1 MNERLAVFREQ
12 LTTKWNQFTKK
23 QRWMII
29 GITLFLLISLG
40 LYIYIA
46 AQPVYKPLYNQR
58 LSEQEIGTIKK
69 ELEGSQ
75 IPYRITGNGTSIEV
89 PEKMAQDVI
98 VDLAAQG
105 IPSQA
110 GINAEIF
117 SNTLGVTDRQFD
129 VMKKEALQQ
138 ELRKMLERVKGV
150 RSAQVMI
157 TLPQETL
164 WVTETPDSATA
175 SVIVDVEPGTTLE
188 QKQINSLYLLVSR
201 SVPKL
206 PMEAIAI
213 TDQYSNPLER
223 VEGNENEG
231 TLSSFKQQE
240 EIKAEV
246 EKKIQQNLYNLLG
259 TIMGRDK
266 VIVHAFIKMNFDK
279 ENRVEN
285 LVEAPD
291 KENNEGLIIS
301 SQKLSKA
308 FSGQGT
314 PPGGVA
320 GTGANAVPSYPGN
333 NPQGSNSQYEEIND
347 TINREVNRITRNVV
361 VTPYKIEDLT
371 INVGVEPP
379 AGGQLDDATVESI
392 KQVLR
397 NVVRVT
403 LSNQG
408 LDLSQEE
415 LDKHIS
421 VLPRQF
427 SGKVAVEDSSA
438 LSPAVLWTVGGI
450 AVLALA
456 AVAFLVYRR
465 RTQAKQQQEEDDI
478 QDLLTP
484 SQSMEIPDLIYQED
498 GDQVMVRKQLEK
510 LARSK
515 PDEFVVLLRTW
526 LAED

>member
-1 MNERLAVFREQ
+1 MNERMAVLREQ
-12 LTTKWNQFTKK
+12 LTSRWTQFSKK
-23 QRWMII
+23 QKWMIA
-29 GITLFLLISLG
+29 GIALFLLISLG

-46 AQPVYKPLYNQR
+46 AQPVYTPLYNER
-58 LSEQEIGTIKK
+58 LSEQEIGTIKQ
-69 ELEGSQ
+69 ELESQ
-75 IPYRITGNGTSIEV
+75 KIPYRITGNGTGIEV

-105 IPSQA
+105 IPSEA
-110 GINAEIF
+110 GINSEIF

-150 RSAQVMI
+150 RAAQVMI
-157 TLPQETL
+157 TLPQESV
-164 WVTETPDSATA
+164 WVTETPETATA
-175 SVIVDVEPGTTLE
+175 SVIVDVEPGTTLD

-206 PMEAIAI
+206 PMDAIAI

-223 VEGNENEG
+223 AEANENEG
-231 TLSSFKQQE
+231 TLSGFKQQE
-240 EIKAEV
+240 QIKAEV
-246 EKKIQQNLYNLLG
+246 EKTMQQNLYNLLG

-266 VIVHAFIKMNFDK
+266 VIVHTFIKMNFDK

-301 SQKLSKA
+301 SQKLSKT
-308 FSGQGT
+308 FSGQGA

-320 GTGANAVPSYPGN
+320 GTGASAVPSYPAST
-333 NPQGSNSQYEEIND
+333 PTGSNSDYEELND
-347 TINREVNRITRNVV
+347 TINREVNRITRNV
-361 VTPYKIEDLT
+361 TMSPYKIEDVT

-379 AGGQLDDATVESI
+379 AGGTLDDATIESI

-408 LDLSQEE
+408 VELTQEE

-427 SGKVAVEDSSA
+427 SGKVAVEDSNS

-456 AVAFLVYRR
+456 AVAFLVLRR
-465 RTQAKQQQEEDDI
+465 RKQARQQEEEVP
-478 QDLLTP
+478 DLLSP
-484 SQSMEIPDLIYQED
+484 SQPSEIPDLIYQED
-498 GDQVMVRKQLEK
+498 GDQVVVRKQLEK

>member
-1 MNERLAVFREQ
+1 MNERLALYKDQ
-12 LTTKWNQFTKK
+12 ALAKWNQLPNK
-23 QRWMII
+23 QKWMIS
-29 GITLFLLISLG
+29 GIALFLLLSLG
-40 LYIYIA
+40 LYIFIA
-46 AQPVYKPLYNQR
+46 SQPVYKPLYNQR
-58 LSEQEIGTIKK
+58 LSEQEIGIIKQ
-69 ELEGSQ
+69 ELDGKKV
-75 IPYRITGNGTSIEV
+75 PYRITDNGTSIEV
-89 PEKMAQDVI
+89 PEKLAQDVI

-110 GINAEIF
+110 GINSEIF

-157 TLPQETL
+157 SLPQESV
-164 WVTETPDSATA
+164 WVTETPDAATA
-175 SVIVDVEPGTTLE
+175 SVIVDVEPGTRLD

-206 PMEAIAI
+206 SPENI
-213 TDQYSNPLER
+213 TISDQYSNLLDRTDGNEP
-223 VEGNENEG
+223 EGNLTAYE
-231 TLSSFKQQE
+231 QQE
-240 EIKAEV
+240 RIKADV
-246 EKKIQQNLYNLLG
+246 EKKIQQNLYTLLG

-266 VIVHAFIKMNFDK
+266 VIVHTFISMNFDK

-308 FSGQGT
+308 FSGQGA
-314 PPGGVA
+314 PPGGIA
-320 GTGANAVPSYPGN
+320 GTGANDTPGYPGST
-333 NPQGSNSQYEEIND
+333 PQGSNSQYEELND
-347 TINREVNRITRNVV
+347 TINREVNRITRNISMS
-361 VTPYKIEDLT
+361 PYKIDDIT

-379 AGGQLDDATVESI
+379 EGGQLDEQTMEGI

-403 LSNQG
+403 LSDKG
-408 LDLSQEE
+408 IDLSQEE

-421 VLPRQF
+421 VLPRPF
-427 SGKVAVEDSSA
+427 SGKVAAENSSFLTPA
-438 LSPAVLWTVGGI
+438 LLYGTGAVAL
-450 AVLALA
+450 LALA
-456 AVAFLVYRR
+456 AVAYLIYRR
-465 RTQAKQQQEEDDI
+465 RNQAKLMEEEIEDVG
-478 QDLLTP
+478 TM
-484 SQSMEIPDLIYQED
+484 QSMEIPDLAYQED
-498 GDQVMVRKQLEK
+498 TDQTVVRKQLEK

>member
-1 MNERLAVFREQ
+1 MNERIAVFREQ
-12 LTTKWNQFTKK
+12 LASKWNQFSKK
-23 QRWMII
+23 QKWMIA
-29 GITLFLLISLG
+29 GISLFLLISLG

-46 AQPVYKPLYNQR
+46 SQPVYTPLYNQK
-58 LSEQEIGTIKK
+58 LSEQEIGTIKQ
-69 ELEGSQ
+69 ELESSK
-75 IPYRITGNGTSIEV
+75 IPYRITGNGTGIEV

-105 IPSQA
+105 IPSEA
-110 GINAEIF
+110 GINSEIF

-157 TLPQETL
+157 TLPQESV
-164 WVTETPDSATA
+164 WVTETPDTATA
-175 SVIVDVEPGTTLE
+175 SVIVDVEPGTTLD

-223 VEGNENEG
+223 AAANENEG
-231 TLSSFKQQE
+231 TLSGFKQQE

-266 VIVHAFIKMNFDK
+266 VIVHTFIKMNFDK

-301 SQKLSKA
+301 SQKLSKT
-308 FSGQGT
+308 FSGQGS

-320 GTGANAVPSYPGN
+320 GTGASAVPSYPAST
-333 NPQGSNSQYEEIND
+333 PAGSNSDYEELND
-347 TINREVNRITRNVV
+347 TINREVNRITRNV
-361 VTPYKIEDLT
+361 TMSPYKIEDVT

-379 AGGQLDDATVESI
+379 AGGTLDDATVESI

-408 LDLSQEE
+408 VDLTQEE

-421 VLPRQF
+421 VLPRPF
-427 SGKVAVEDSSA
+427 SGKVAVEDSNS

-456 AVAFLVYRR
+456 AVAFLVLRR
-465 RTQAKQQQEEDDI
+465 RKQAKQQQEEEDA
-478 QDLLTP
+478 DLLSP
-484 SQSMEIPDLIYQED
+484 SQPLEIPDLIYQED
-498 GDQVMVRKQLEK
+498 GDQVVVRKQLEK

>member
-1 MNERLAVFREQ
+1 MNERVAIYREQ
-12 LTTKWNQFTKK
+12 LASKWNQFSKK
-23 QRWMII
+23 QKWMIA
-29 GITLFLLISLG
+29 GTSLFLLISLG
-40 LYIYIA
+40 LYIFIA
-46 AQPVYKPLYNQR
+46 SQPVYTPLYNQR
-58 LSEQEIGTIKK
+58 LSEQEIGTIKQ
-69 ELEGSQ
+69 ELESAQ
-75 IPYRITGNGTSIEV
+75 IPYRITGNGTGIEV

-105 IPSQA
+105 IPSEA
-110 GINAEIF
+110 GINSEIF

-157 TLPQETL
+157 TLPQESV
-164 WVTETPDSATA
+164 WVTETPDTATA
-175 SVIVDVEPGTTLE
+175 SVIVDVEPGTSLD

-223 VEGNENEG
+223 SEGNELES
-231 TLSSFKQQE
+231 TLSGFEQQE
-240 EIKAEV
+240 KIKAEI

-301 SQKLSKA
+301 SQKLSKTFA
-308 FSGQGT
+308 GQGT
-314 PPGGVA
+314 PPGGIA

-333 NPQGSNSQYEEIND
+333 NPQGSNSEYEELND
-347 TINREVNRITRNVV
+347 TINREVNRITRNV
-361 VTPYKIEDLT
+361 TMSPYKIEDLT

-379 AGGQLDDATVESI
+379 DGGQLDEPTIESI
-392 KQVLR
+392 RQVLR

-403 LSNQG
+403 LSEQG
-408 LDLSQEE
+408 IELTQEE
-415 LDKHIS
+415 LDQHIS

-427 SGKVAVEDSSA
+427 SGKVAVEDSSS

-456 AVAFLVYRR
+456 AVAFLVFRR
-465 RTQAKQQQEEDDI
+465 RSQAKQVQEEEYAE
-478 QDLLTP
+478 LLTP
-484 SQSMEIPDLIYQED
+484 SQPIEIPDLIYQED
-498 GDQVMVRKQLEK
+498 GDQVVVRKQLEK

>member
-1 MNERLAVFREQ
+1 MNERMAVLREQ
-12 LTTKWNQFTKK
+12 LTSKWTQFSKK
-23 QRWMII
+23 QKWII
-29 GITLFLLISLG
+29 AGITLFLLISLG

-46 AQPVYKPLYNQR
+46 SQPVYTPLYNQR
-58 LSEQEIGTIKK
+58 LSEQEIGTIKQ
-69 ELEGSQ
+69 ELESQ
-75 IPYRITGNGTSIEV
+75 KIPYRITGNGTGIEV

-105 IPSQA
+105 IPSEA
-110 GINAEIF
+110 GINSEIF

-150 RSAQVMI
+150 RTAQVMI
-157 TLPQETL
+157 TLPQESV
-164 WVTETPDSATA
+164 WVTETPETATA
-175 SVIVDVEPGTTLE
+175 SVIVDVEPGTTLD

-206 PMEAIAI
+206 PMDAIAI

-223 VEGNENEG
+223 AEANENEG
-231 TLSSFKQQE
+231 TLSGFKQQE
-240 EIKAEV
+240 QIKAEV
-246 EKKIQQNLYNLLG
+246 EKTMQQNLYNLLG

-266 VIVHAFIKMNFDK
+266 VIVHTFIKMNFDK

-301 SQKLSKA
+301 SQKLSKT
-308 FSGQGT
+308 FSGQGA

-320 GTGANAVPSYPGN
+320 GTGASAVPSYPAST
-333 NPQGSNSQYEEIND
+333 PTGSNSDYEELND
-347 TINREVNRITRNVV
+347 TINREVNRITRNV
-361 VTPYKIEDLT
+361 TMSPYKIEDVT

-379 AGGQLDDATVESI
+379 AGGTLDDATVESI

-408 LDLSQEE
+408 VELTQEE

-427 SGKVAVEDSSA
+427 SGKVAVEDSNS

-456 AVAFLVYRR
+456 AVAFLVLRR
-465 RTQAKQQQEEDDI
+465 RKQARQQEEEVS
-478 QDLLTP
+478 DLLSP
-484 SQSMEIPDLIYQED
+484 SQPSEIPDLIYQED
-498 GDQVMVRKQLEK
+498 GDQVVVRKQLEK

>member
-1 MNERLAVFREQ
+1 MY
-12 LTTKWNQFTKK
+12 T
-23 QRWMII
+23 
-29 GITLFLLISLG
+29 
-40 LYIYIA
+40 
-46 AQPVYKPLYNQR
+46 PLYNQR
-58 LSEQEIGTIKK
+58 LSEQEIGTIKQ
-69 ELEGSQ
+69 ELESQ
-75 IPYRITGNGTSIEV
+75 KIPYRITGNGTGIEV

-105 IPSQA
+105 IPSEA
-110 GINAEIF
+110 GINSEIF

-129 VMKKEALQQ
+129 AMKKEALQQ

-150 RSAQVMI
+150 RAAQVMI
-157 TLPQETL
+157 TLPQESV
-164 WVTETPDSATA
+164 WVTETPETATA
-175 SVIVDVEPGTTLE
+175 SVIVDVEPGTTLD

-206 PMEAIAI
+206 PMDAIAI

-223 VEGNENEG
+223 AEANENEG
-231 TLSSFKQQE
+231 TLSGFKQQE
-240 EIKAEV
+240 QIKAEV
-246 EKKIQQNLYNLLG
+246 EKTMQQNLYNLLG

-266 VIVHAFIKMNFDK
+266 VIVHTFIKMNFDK

-301 SQKLSKA
+301 SQKLSKT
-308 FSGQGT
+308 FSGQGA

-320 GTGANAVPSYPGN
+320 GTGASAVPSYPAST
-333 NPQGSNSQYEEIND
+333 PTGSNSDYEELND
-347 TINREVNRITRNVV
+347 TINREVNRITRNV
-361 VTPYKIEDLT
+361 TMSPYKIEDVT

-379 AGGQLDDATVESI
+379 AGGTLDDATIESI

-408 LDLSQEE
+408 VELTQEE

-427 SGKVAVEDSSA
+427 SGKVAVEDSNS

-456 AVAFLVYRR
+456 AVAFLVLRR
-465 RTQAKQQQEEDDI
+465 RKQARQQEEEVS
-478 QDLLTP
+478 DLLSP
-484 SQSMEIPDLIYQED
+484 SQPSEIPDLIYQED
-498 GDQVMVRKQLEK
+498 GDQVVVRKQLEK

>member
-1 MNERLAVFREQ
+1 MNERIAVFREQ
-12 LTTKWNQFTKK
+12 LASRWNQFSKK
-23 QRWMII
+23 QKWMIA
-29 GITLFLLISLG
+29 GISLFLLISLG

-46 AQPVYKPLYNQR
+46 AQPVYTPLYNQK
-58 LSEQEIGTIKK
+58 LSEQEIGKIKQ
-69 ELEGSQ
+69 ELESAKV
-75 IPYRITGNGTSIEV
+75 PYRITGNGTSIEV

-105 IPSQA
+105 IPSEA
-110 GINAEIF
+110 GINSEIF

-157 TLPQETL
+157 TLPEESV
-164 WVTETPDSATA
+164 WVTETPDTATA
-175 SVIVDVEPGTTLE
+175 SVIVDVEPGTTLD

-206 PMEAIAI
+206 PMDAIAI

-223 VEGNENEG
+223 ADENESEG
-231 TLSSFKQQE
+231 TLTGFNQQE
-240 EIKAEV
+240 KIKAEV
-246 EKKIQQNLYNLLG
+246 EKNIQQNLYNLLG

-266 VIVHAFIKMNFDK
+266 VIVHTFIKMNFDK

-301 SQKLSKA
+301 SQKLSKT
-308 FSGQGT
+308 FSGQGA
-314 PPGGVA
+314 PPGGIA
-320 GTGANAVPSYPGN
+320 GTGASAVPSYPAST
-333 NPQGSNSQYEEIND
+333 PQGSNSDYEELND
-347 TINREVNRITRNVV
+347 TINREVNRITRNI
-361 VTPYKIEDLT
+361 TLSPYKIEDVT

-379 AGGQLDDATVESI
+379 DGGQLDDATVESI

-408 LDLSQEE
+408 IDLTQDE

-427 SGKVAVEDSSA
+427 SGKVAAQDSNS
-438 LSPAVLWTVGGI
+438 LSPTVLWTVGGI

-456 AVAFLVYRR
+456 AVAFLILRR
-465 RTQAKQQQEEDDI
+465 RSQVKQQEEEAP
-478 QDLLTP
+478 DLLSS
-484 SQSMEIPDLIYQED
+484 SQPTEIPDLIYQED
-498 GDQVMVRKQLEK
+498 GDQVVVRKQLEK

-515 PDEFVVLLRTW
+515 PEEFVVLLRTW

>member
-1 MNERLAVFREQ
+1 MNERVAVIRER
-12 LTTKWNQFTKK
+12 LTSKWNQFSKNQK
-23 QRWMII
+23 WMIA

-46 AQPVYKPLYNQR
+46 AQPVYTPLYNQR
-58 LSEQEIGTIKK
+58 LSEQEIGTIKQ
-69 ELEGSQ
+69 ELESQ
-75 IPYRITGNGTSIEV
+75 KIPYRITGNGTSIEV

-98 VDLAAQG
+98 VDLAAKG
-105 IPSQA
+105 IPSEA
-110 GINAEIF
+110 GFNSEIF

-138 ELRKMLERVKGV
+138 ELRKLLEKVKGV
-150 RSAQVMI
+150 RNAQVMI
-157 TLPQETL
+157 TLPEESH
-164 WVTETPDSATA
+164 WVTETPDTATA
-175 SVIVDVEPGTTLE
+175 SVIVDVEPGTTLD

-206 PMEAIAI
+206 PMDAITI

-223 VEGNENEG
+223 SDTNEDEGS
-231 TLSSFKQQE
+231 LSSFKQQE
-240 EIKAEV
+240 QIKAEV
-246 EKKIQQNLYNLLG
+246 EKSIQQNLYNLLG

-266 VIVHAFIKMNFDK
+266 VIVHTFIKMNFDK

-301 SQKLSKA
+301 SQKLSKTYT
-308 FSGQGT
+308 GQGS
-314 PPGGVA
+314 PPGGIA
-320 GTGANAVPSYPGN
+320 GTADSSVPSYPGS
-333 NPQGSNSQYEEIND
+333 NPQGSNSNYEELND
-347 TINREVNRITRNVV
+347 TINREVNRITRNV
-361 VTPYKIEDLT
+361 TLSPYKIEDMT

-379 AGGQLDDATVESI
+379 TGGTLDEATVESI

-408 LDLSQEE
+408 VELTQEE

-421 VLPRQF
+421 VLPRTF
-427 SGKVAVEDSSA
+427 SGKVAAEDSSS

-456 AVAFLVYRR
+456 AVAFLVLRR
-465 RTQAKQQQEEDDI
+465 RNQAKQQLEETE
-478 QDLLTP
+478 LLSQVQP
-484 SQSMEIPDLIYQED
+484 SEIPDLIYQED
-498 GDQVMVRKQLEK
+498 GDQVVVRKQLEK

>member
-1 MNERLAVFREQ
+1 MNERMAVLREQ
-12 LTTKWNQFTKK
+12 LTSRWTQFSKK
-23 QRWMII
+23 QKWMIA
-29 GITLFLLISLG
+29 GIALFLLISLG

-46 AQPVYKPLYNQR
+46 SQPVYTPLYNER
-58 LSEQEIGTIKK
+58 LSEQEIGTIKQ
-69 ELEGSQ
+69 ELESQ
-75 IPYRITGNGTSIEV
+75 KIPYRITGNGTGIEV

-105 IPSQA
+105 IPSEA
-110 GINAEIF
+110 GINSEIF

-150 RSAQVMI
+150 RAAQVMI
-157 TLPQETL
+157 TLPQESV
-164 WVTETPDSATA
+164 WVTETPETATA
-175 SVIVDVEPGTTLE
+175 SVIVDVEPGTTLD

-206 PMEAIAI
+206 PMDAIAI

-223 VEGNENEG
+223 AEANENEG
-231 TLSSFKQQE
+231 TLSGFKQQE
-240 EIKAEV
+240 QIKAEV
-246 EKKIQQNLYNLLG
+246 EKTMQQNLYNLLG

-266 VIVHAFIKMNFDK
+266 VIVHTFIKMNFDK

-301 SQKLSKA
+301 SQKLSKT
-308 FSGQGT
+308 FSGQGA

-320 GTGANAVPSYPGN
+320 GTGASAVPSYPAST
-333 NPQGSNSQYEEIND
+333 PTGSNSDYEELND
-347 TINREVNRITRNVV
+347 TINREVNRITRNV
-361 VTPYKIEDLT
+361 TMSPYKIEDVT

-379 AGGQLDDATVESI
+379 AGGTLDDATIESI

-408 LDLSQEE
+408 VELTQEE

-427 SGKVAVEDSSA
+427 SGKVAVEDSNS

-456 AVAFLVYRR
+456 AVAFLVLRR
-465 RTQAKQQQEEDDI
+465 RKQARQQEEEVP
-478 QDLLTP
+478 DLLSP
-484 SQSMEIPDLIYQED
+484 SQPSEIPDLIYQED
-498 GDQVMVRKQLEK
+498 GDQVVVRKQLEK

>member
-1 MNERLAVFREQ
+1 MNERMAVLREQ
-12 LTTKWNQFTKK
+12 LTSKWTQFSKK
-23 QRWMII
+23 QKWMIA
-29 GITLFLLISLG
+29 GIALFLLISLG

-46 AQPVYKPLYNQR
+46 SQPVYTPLYNER
-58 LSEQEIGTIKK
+58 LSEQEIGTIKQ
-69 ELEGSQ
+69 ELESQ
-75 IPYRITGNGTSIEV
+75 KIPYRITGNGTGIEV

-105 IPSQA
+105 IPSEA
-110 GINAEIF
+110 GINSEIF

-150 RSAQVMI
+150 RAAQVMI
-157 TLPQETL
+157 TLPQESV
-164 WVTETPDSATA
+164 WVTETPETATA
-175 SVIVDVEPGTTLE
+175 SVIVDVEPGTTLD

-206 PMEAIAI
+206 PMDAIAI

-223 VEGNENEG
+223 AEANENEG
-231 TLSSFKQQE
+231 TLSGFKQQE
-240 EIKAEV
+240 QIKAEV
-246 EKKIQQNLYNLLG
+246 EKTMQQNLYNLLG

-266 VIVHAFIKMNFDK
+266 VIVHTFIKMNFDK

-301 SQKLSKA
+301 SQKLSKT
-308 FSGQGT
+308 FSGQGA

-320 GTGANAVPSYPGN
+320 GTGASAVPSYPAST
-333 NPQGSNSQYEEIND
+333 PTGSNSDYEELND
-347 TINREVNRITRNVV
+347 TINREVNRITRNV
-361 VTPYKIEDLT
+361 TMSPYKIEDVT

-379 AGGQLDDATVESI
+379 AGGTLDDATIESI

-408 LDLSQEE
+408 VELTQEE

-427 SGKVAVEDSSA
+427 SGKVAVEDSNS

-456 AVAFLVYRR
+456 AVAFLVLRR
-465 RTQAKQQQEEDDI
+465 RKQARQQEEEVP
-478 QDLLTP
+478 DLLSP
-484 SQSMEIPDLIYQED
+484 SQPSEIPDLIYQED
-498 GDQVMVRKQLEK
+498 GDQVVVRKQLEK

>member
-1 MNERLAVFREQ
+1 MNERLALYRNQ
-12 LTTKWNQFTKK
+12 LTSKWNQFSKK
-23 QRWMII
+23 QKWMIA
-29 GITLFLLISLG
+29 GISLFLLISLG

-46 AQPVYKPLYNQR
+46 SQPVYKPLYDQR
-58 LSEQEIGTIKK
+58 LSEQEIGAIKK
-69 ELEGSQ
+69 ELEGQQ

-110 GINAEIF
+110 GINSEIF

-157 TLPQETL
+157 TLPQESV
-164 WVTETPDSATA
+164 WVTETPDTATA
-175 SVIVDVEPGTTLE
+175 SVIVDVEPGTTLD

-206 PMEAIAI
+206 PMDAIAI

-223 VEGNENEG
+223 AEGNEAEG

-240 EIKAEV
+240 AIKSEV

-308 FSGQGT
+308 FSGQGQ
-314 PPGGVA
+314 PPGGIA
-320 GTGANAVPSYPGN
+320 GTGANAVPNYPGN
-333 NPQGSNSQYEEIND
+333 NPQGSNSQYEELND
-347 TINREVNRITRNVV
+347 TINREVNRITRNV
-361 VTPYKIEDLT
+361 TLSPYKIEDLT

-379 AGGQLDDATVESI
+379 TGGELDAATIESI

-403 LSNQG
+403 LSDRAT
-408 LDLSQEE
+408 DLSEEE
-415 LDKHIS
+415 LDKHIF

-427 SGKVAVEDSSA
+427 SGKVAVEESSA

-456 AVAFLVYRR
+456 AVAFLIIRR
-465 RTQAKQQQEEDDI
+465 RNQAKQEQEEEMS
-478 QDLLTP
+478 DLLAP
-484 SQSMEIPDLIYQED
+484 NQPAEIPDLIYQED
-498 GDQVMVRKQLEK
+498 GDQVVVRKQLEK